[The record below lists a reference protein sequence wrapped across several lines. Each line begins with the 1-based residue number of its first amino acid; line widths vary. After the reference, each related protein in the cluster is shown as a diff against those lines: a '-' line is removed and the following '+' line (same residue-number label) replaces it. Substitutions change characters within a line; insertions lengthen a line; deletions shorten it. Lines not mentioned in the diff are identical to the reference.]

1 MKKIQLKNCRKT
13 SKNCPAGV
21 VLAGETFL
29 KQFCSIS
36 HIKDKHLYVT
46 GIGSFLVRIKEVK
59 KFKSPASFSIQ
70 LRGTGKFYRLR
81 GSNSISSTESHPL
94 ARSLTYSIS
103 CSKGI
108 KLTRAA
114 QLVHFQ
120 FILTAAA
127 SASTRSESGK
137 RQQQQQQQ
145 QNNEKRLF
153 AVKYSQLRSPA
164 QTTDS
169 KINPGKY
176 YWSSSVYVRICM

>member
-1 MKKIQLKNCRKT
+1 MGQE
-13 SKNCPAGV
+13 S
-21 VLAGETFL
+21 
-29 KQFCSIS
+29 S
-36 HIKDKHLYVT
+36 
-46 GIGSFLVRIKEVK
+46 IGSVAATAFPL
-59 KFKSPASFSIQ
+59 
-70 LRGTGKFYRLR
+70 LRVIP
-81 GSNSISSTESHPL
+81 SL

-145 QNNEKRLF
+145 QQQNNEKRLF

-164 QTTDS
+164 QKTDS

-176 YWSSSVYVRICM
+176 SWSSSVYVRTYMHVVYGKTMMSFAGNL